1 MSQNRPGPRQ
11 ALIITVVVA
20 ALAAVTVLNVRTFG
34 PQRSGGRI
42 AGASADFGAS
52 RADLDQALQAA
63 RQDLRQAPS
72 GMAADT
78 WPDAGRDPFGAARR
92 AVQPGPEPTAKPTAA
107 RPRPQPSA
115 GLVCTAVF
123 LGGVRP
129 VALING
135 STYGTGDKVAGHTVG
150 SITTDGITVTDA
162 AGKEIFMAVGPLTA
176 KDGRYHV
183 ITSTLTPAD
192 AGRTNLEREAAS
204 ERSER

>member
-11 ALIITVVVA
+11 VLVIGAVVA
-20 ALAAVTVLNVRTFG
+20 GLAVVTVLNVRTFG
-34 PQRSGGRI
+34 PQG
-42 AGASADFGAS
+42 AGKRVASATADFGAS
-52 RADLDQALQAA
+52 RSDLDQALQAA
-63 RQDLRQAPS
+63 RQDLRQSPPD
-72 GMAADT
+72 MAADT

-92 AVQPGPEPTAKPTAA
+92 TATTAPAPATKPTAA
-107 RPRPQPSA
+107 RPRPKPSA

-123 LGGVRP
+123 LGGARP

-135 STYGTGDKVAGHTVG
+135 STYGAGDKVAGHTVG

-162 AGKEIFMAVGPLTA
+162 AGKEIFMAVGPLTE

-183 ITSTLTPAD
+183 ITSTRTAAD
-192 AGRTNLEREAAS
+192 AGQTNLERESAS